1 MQRVN
6 LQKKRTRLTRVGLI
20 CDRPDA
26 QPVLPQVFIGNEAT
40 FPEREMG
47 GLCADCPPNVIL
59 IRQKRAWNNAGVL
72 RRILRL
78 LASALRERR
87 KAHWRPPM
95 LRLQPVRIL
104 DVSLAHIQLS
114 VARSCYALGIWAIAP
129 PARLTWLLQPLDT
142 RAFQTYKQYF
152 GAACQRARLQ
162 TADGTLSVAQFL
174 EAFFD
179 AIRRV
184 LQGHL
189 MRHQWRDTA

>member
-1 MQRVN
+1 MHI
-6 LQKKRTRLTRVGLI
+6 GLI

-59 IRQKRAWNNAGVL
+59 IRQKSAWNNAGVL

-104 DVSLAHIQLS
+104 DASLAHIQPS
-114 VARSCYALGIWAIAP
+114 VAQSCYALGIWAIVA
-129 PARLTWLLQPLDT
+129 PARLTWLLQPLDAG
-142 RAFQTYKQYF
+142 AFQKYKQCF
-152 GAACQRARLQ
+152 GAAHQRARLQ

-174 EAFFD
+174 EVFFD

-184 LQGHL
+184 LQGRL